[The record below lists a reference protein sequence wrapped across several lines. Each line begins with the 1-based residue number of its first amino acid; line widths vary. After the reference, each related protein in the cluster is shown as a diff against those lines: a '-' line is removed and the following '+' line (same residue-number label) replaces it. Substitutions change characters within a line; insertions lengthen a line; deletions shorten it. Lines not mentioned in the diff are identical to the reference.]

1 MKQKVMAYVVRR
13 EASGLQL
20 LVFGHAN
27 DSHSG
32 VQVPAGTVGA
42 GEPLEAAL
50 WRELLEES
58 GLRAPL
64 VALVCKLA
72 EAPEPEW
79 DQMRHVYL
87 LKDVGGLPNDW
98 VTVVTGDGED
108 QGMVFE
114 YCWVDIV
121 PGLQLAGGQ
130 HRWLAQISET
140 ILEDMARS
148 GTW

>member
-1 MKQKVMAYVVRR
+1 MTMKQKVLAYVVRR
-13 EASGLQL
+13 DNGGWQL
-20 LVFGHAN
+20 AVFEHAN
-27 DSHSG
+27 SPEAG
-32 VQVPAGTVGA
+32 VQVPAGTVEA

-58 GLRAPL
+58 GLRAPS

-72 EAPEPEW
+72 EVPEPEW

-98 VTVVTGDGED
+98 VTVLAGDGD
-108 QGMVFE
+108 DRGIVFE
-114 YCWVDIV
+114 YYWVDIL

-130 HRWLAQISET
+130 HRWLAQISEPL
-140 ILEDMARS
+140 LEDMARS
-148 GTW
+148 

>member
-1 MKQKVMAYVVRR
+1 MAYVVRR

-20 LVFGHAN
+20 LVFEHAN
-27 DSHSG
+27 DSDSG
-32 VQVPAGTVGA
+32 VQIPAGTV
-42 GEPLEAAL
+42 EASESIESAL

-58 GLRAPL
+58 GLRDPT

-98 VTVVTGDGED
+98 VTVVAGYGED
-108 QGMVFE
+108 QGLVFE
-114 YCWVDIV
+114 YYWVDLV

-130 HRWLAQISET
+130 HRWLAQISEPL
-140 ILEDMARS
+140 LEDMARS
-148 GTW
+148 